1 MSLRAFVV
9 RGSGFVIAGMTATF
23 VACGSERQVVP
34 VEPEDAAPSSLPVQV
49 GPPVPTFSQDAAPRP
64 DASDSGFASCASVA
78 IEAKRENLPV
88 DIIWMVDNSSSM
100 APAVA
105 EVQAGIN
112 TFANLIGSRGLDYR
126 VIMLSLRGTTPF
138 TVSGSMRYPI
148 CVPPPLGGA
157 DCANGTNLFH
167 ARMDVLST
175 QALEQFIGTLDQTTG
190 YTNGTARGS
199 EPWAQVLRP
208 NATKSIVLVSD
219 DNSRFPGVSFE
230 GFPGGPSPYTNGLVL
245 PVGLLHPTRANA
257 WKGYLFNG
265 IYGWGSTADPSI
277 RCTYSDGSKPP
288 TSGSEYTALVTK
300 TSGVRAQL
308 CAGPTAWG
316 PFFDAVATAVVANA
330 KVACELAIPVPDG
343 GLLDAGLV
351 NVAVTGGTGAQKT
364 LPRVTGVEACGGAE
378 GWYYDVPAAPTKVL
392 LCPTS
397 CDTAQSPAPGTK
409 PPKIEVLFG
418 CQTVVR

>member
-1 MSLRAFVV
+1 MIRRPLFFFGWFVALA
-9 RGSGFVIAGMTATF
+9 SATGF

-34 VEPEDAAPSSLPVQV
+34 TDPEDAATVTPIPTGTLTPLFAPDGAPSR
-49 GPPVPTFSQDAAPRP
+49 DAAE
-64 DASDSGFASCASVA
+64 DAFSSCASVA
-78 IEAKRENLPV
+78 IEAKREKLPV
-88 DIIWMVDNSSSM
+88 DIIWMVDNSASM

-112 TFANLIGSRGLDYR
+112 TFASFVGSRGLDYR
-126 VIMLSLRGTTPF
+126 VIMLSLRGTTPLN
-138 TVSGSMRYPI
+138 VGGSQRFPM
-148 CVPPPLGGA
+148 CVPGPLGGA
-157 DCANGTNLFH
+157 DCGNGPNFFH

-175 QALEQFIGTLDQTTG
+175 QTLEQFLGTLDQTTG
-190 YTNGTARGS
+190 YTNGTSRGS
-199 EPWAQVLRP
+199 EPWAQNLRP
-208 NATKSIVLVSD
+208 NATKSIVLVTD

-245 PVGLLHPTRANA
+245 PVGLLHPSRANA
-257 WKGYLFNG
+257 WKGYIFNG

-277 RCTYSDGSKPP
+277 RCTFTDGSKPP

-308 CAGPTAWG
+308 CDGPTAWG

-330 KVACELAIPVPDG
+330 KVACELPIPVPDG

-351 NVAVTGGTGAQKT
+351 NVAVTGGTGVQKT
-364 LPRVTGVEACGGAE
+364 LPRVASAEACGAAE
-378 GWYYDVPAAPTKVL
+378 GWYYDLPTSPTKVL

-397 CDTAQSPAPGTK
+397 CESAQSPAPGSK
-409 PPKIEVLFG
+409 PPKIDVLFG
-418 CQTVVR
+418 CQTVIR